1 MGVVIRKMRVD
12 DIVDVK
18 RVDLVSWG
26 ELFERT
32 YGEKV
37 KLSPRTDENILS
49 YLHSDPDGAFV
60 ASDEY
65 AGVIGLVFSHVWGAT
80 GWTGPLSVL
89 PSYQLRGL
97 GKDLLR
103 HSLNYLEDIGC
114 LDIGLETRPEN
125 AQNLG
130 MYLKVGLRPESF
142 VLVLGRRLEPEWL
155 EEEPAGEVSVER
167 YSESSIQGKLK
178 SEFRRISGALRLGL
192 DYTKEVDL
200 ATEFSLGDTIVAT
213 SGGRVAGFCVVH
225 TRSRRANMSTA
236 AIRMVAVD
244 PAARE
249 EVIEPLLVSAEL
261 MAADTGCIEISV
273 PVPAPSRRALD
284 ISFSR
289 GYSVIDSFER
299 LMWIGSSGV
308 NERTYNL
315 CTWSG

>member
-18 RVDLVSWG
+18 RADLISWTD
-26 ELFERT
+26 LFERR
-32 YGEKV
+32 YGDEV

-89 PSYQLRGL
+89 PSYQARGL

-103 HSLNYLEDIGC
+103 HSLNYLEEVGC
-114 LDIGLETRPEN
+114 VDIGLETRPEN
-125 AQNLG
+125 VQNLG

-142 VLVLGRRLEPEWL
+142 VLVLGKKIEADELQ
-155 EEEPAGEVSVER
+155 EEPAGEVAVER
-167 YSESSIQGKLK
+167 FSESSIQDKLR
-178 SEFRRISGALRLGL
+178 SELRRISGALRLGL
-192 DYTKEVDL
+192 DYTKDVDL
-200 ATEFSLGDTIVAT
+200 TVEFSLGDAIVAT
-213 SGGRVAGFCVVH
+213 SKGKVAGFCVVH
-225 TRSRRANMSTA
+225 TKPRRANMPTA
-236 AIRMVAVD
+236 AIRMLAID
-244 PAARE
+244 PAAKD

-261 MAADTGCIEISV
+261 MAADAGCPEISV

-289 GYSVIDSFER
+289 GYAVMDTFER